1 MLTESEAIGRAK
13 ERDLSGLR
21 TLVELHQ
28 QEALRLVALIVG
40 DRQLAED
47 VVSDSFLTA
56 FDHIAQFDE
65 HRPFFP
71 WFRRILVNNA
81 LKRIQRRNRFLPLNS
96 YGSADTN
103 VVDYLSSLPDPSNA
117 VEEMEMKAVVRGAI
131 DSLSPRQRAV
141 IVLRYYHDLS
151 EAEIAETLNIPGG
164 TVKSRAAAGVKRLG
178 GLLNGIR
185 SLLLNLF

>member
-13 ERDLSGLR
+13 EKDLSGLR
-21 TLVELHQ
+21 VLVELHQ

-47 VVSDSFLTA
+47 VVSDSFLMA

-65 HRPFFP
+65 RRPFFP

-81 LKRIQRRNRFLPLNS
+81 LKRIKRRNRFLPLNS
-96 YGSADTN
+96 HGSADTN
-103 VVDYLSSLPDPSNA
+103 VVDYLASLPDPSDA
-117 VEEMEMKAVVRGAI
+117 VEETEMKTDVRRAI
-131 DSLSPRQRAV
+131 NSLSPQQRAV
-141 IVLRYYHDLS
+141 IVLRYYYDLS
-151 EAEIAETLNIPGG
+151 EAEIAQTLNIPGG

-178 GLLNGIR
+178 GLLSGIR
-185 SLLLNLF
+185 SSLPNLF